1 MSFTITK
8 VGDWKRVAQITQTMR
23 VRYERAVRVA
33 LMREAQFLRG
43 RMVVGIAS
51 GAPGGQAFRPL
62 APTTLAMRKARGF
75 GGSKPLIVTGT
86 LRRSISV
93 VQVRGSVGLGGAV
106 FIGIHRQTKG
116 KNGKSMV
123 NIAEI
128 HEYGR
133 AWKQRLSPRARRYLF
148 AILSKSKVGRGPAGR
163 DKSGRF
169 TKGKYQGG
177 KGGSGDGTIAI
188 HIPARP
194 FIRPVFREY
203 AKPEVVRKRFI
214 QNVAKGVGGIF
225 RPLSM

>member
-8 VGDWKRVAQITQTMR
+8 VGDWKRVAHITQTMR

-33 LMREAQFLRG
+33 LMREAHFLRG
-43 RMVVGIAS
+43 RMVAGIAS
-51 GAPGGQAFRPL
+51 GAPGGQAFAPL

-133 AWKQRLSPRARRYLF
+133 SWKQRLSPRARRYLF
-148 AILSKSKVGRGPAGR
+148 AILGKTNIGRGPAGR

-169 TKGKYQGG
+169 TKGKYQS
-177 KGGSGDGTIAI
+177 KGSKDGMISI

-203 AKPEVVRKRFI
+203 AKPDVVRKRFV

-225 RPLSM
+225 RPLSA